1 MKTIE
6 KLKSLPRHGVLPRG
20 GRGRARVTRAA
31 APPRSV
37 APARTPQEELPVESP
52 PEVSS
57 VNQQI
62 EQLAQRVAK
71 LIINNL
77 HEGLMLDIQPD
88 EEEDLLAELAKCM
101 TLLDK
106 YLKTEQ
112 YEKCEIIKNKIK
124 TIENKLRRL

>member
-1 MKTIE
+1 MNDE
-6 KLKSLPRHGVLPRG
+6 
-20 GRGRARVTRAA
+20 
-31 APPRSV
+31 
-37 APARTPQEELPVESP
+37 
-52 PEVSS
+52 
-57 VNQQI
+57 QI

-112 YEKCEIIKNKIK
+112 YETCEIIKNKIK
-124 TIENKLRRL
+124 TMENKLRS